1 MEICIHHIKPARKHT
16 VQITAKLNSEFL
28 DFYSDSIIQFFI
40 VLDGRTICE
49 SDVIAVSVPEGEKET
64 NELVPTNVIVF
75 DNQNCQYHEVL
86 NILNEQIPQNFP
98 GIIISEEDKDSK
110 KSEPQTKL
118 HSCYERAIQLYQ
130 LLEKQI
136 NERQK
141 YYEA

>member
-1 MEICIHHIKPARKHT
+1 INQYSINPEMEICIHHIKPARKHT
-16 VQITAKLNSEFL
+16 VQITAKLNN
-28 DFYSDSIIQFFI
+28 
-40 VLDGRTICE
+40 GRTICE